1 MNTVQTVTIK
11 IKDQEIILTLE
22 ELQKL
27 TDDLIALQYN
37 RITYDL

>member
-11 IKDQEIILTLE
+11 IKDQEITLTLE